1 MYENLAVWAFSEFS
15 DVLEEPTRIS
25 VPTTRRLW
33 IDESVDIAH
42 DDAFMPPAG
51 GHVTPEHLEEAA
63 RSVVSIRFHA
73 VKPNES

>member
-51 GHVTPEHLEEAA
+51 GHVTP
-63 RSVVSIRFHA
+63 
-73 VKPNES
+73 